1 MLSNTNHLVLIA
13 SKLNPEY
20 LLRPTSINQQCLRR
34 LRPISGQSPILYSF
48 WKPLLDNFDGFGPL
62 VACYSSRHHAEVLS
76 ALDFGIQSKNVHSS
90 DIVHVAHGTWIREV
104 GFLAQYRCE
113 SDPVGAAED
122 VFGVCD
128 ELVLTDEEAGHNT
141 CDFEVG
147 P

>member
-1 MLSNTNHLVLIA
+1 M
-13 SKLNPEY
+13 
-20 LLRPTSINQQCLRR
+20 
-34 LRPISGQSPILYSF
+34 
-48 WKPLLDNFDGFGPL
+48 
-62 VACYSSRHHAEVLS
+62 
-76 ALDFGIQSKNVHSS
+76 HSS
-90 DIVHVAHGTWIREV
+90 DVVHVAHGTWIREV

-147 P
+147 R